1 MIVVVLAISVIPHDF
16 GDHYHY
22 HYIRGPL
29 GVTEQD
35 SENVVTN
42 VTKQSRAE
50 QSRGGVAF
58 SRSWD
63 RLSPIVG
70 KNADI
75 LK

>member
-50 QSRGGVAF
+50 QR
-58 SRSWD
+58 RS
-63 RLSPIVG
+63 SVF
-70 KNADI
+70 
-75 LK
+75 